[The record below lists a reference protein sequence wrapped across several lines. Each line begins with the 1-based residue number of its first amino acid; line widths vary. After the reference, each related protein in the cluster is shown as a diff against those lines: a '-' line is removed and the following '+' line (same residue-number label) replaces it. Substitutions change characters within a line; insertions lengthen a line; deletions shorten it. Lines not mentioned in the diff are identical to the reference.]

1 MPAADRFSLL
11 ILLLYGVFTSPAHA
25 YLDPG
30 TGSLVV
36 QALIAGLAGS
46 LLAIKMFWKN
56 ITGFVAGL
64 VVRNKE
70 KQ

>member
-1 MPAADRFSLL
+1 M
-11 ILLLYGVFTSPAHA
+11 
-25 YLDPG
+25 
-30 TGSLVV
+30 
-36 QALIAGLAGS
+36 QALIAGVAGS

-64 VVRNKE
+64 VTRNKE